1 MDNKEMQAHIKV
13 TPNGPYVVSGAVPLT
28 ERYPAMSVHGEP
40 LEWDPVGANIP
51 GRTVR
56 QNYALCRCGNS
67 GDKPFCDGT
76 HARVGFDGTLTAD
89 RRPTASR
96 RRTFVGEG
104 VVMTDDPSL
113 CIHIG
118 FCTTRLS
125 SVWQMIKHTDDPEV
139 RARLR
144 TMVHHCPSGRL
155 VVSPSEDAQAEEPE
169 FIPSVAIVPD
179 GPLWVRG
186 GIPVE
191 APDGFTYEVRN
202 RVTLCRCG
210 HSKNK
215 PYCDGTHA
223 EVGFTDR

>member
-1 MDNKEMQAHIKV
+1 MDDKTLPSQIKI
-13 TPNGPYVVSGAVPLT
+13 TANGPYVVSGGVPLT
-28 ERYPAMSVHGEP
+28 ERYPAVSVHGEP
-40 LEWDPVGANIP
+40 LEWDPVGADLP
-51 GRTVR
+51 EHPVR
-56 QNYALCRCGNS
+56 QNYALCRCGHSAN
-67 GDKPFCDGT
+67 KPFCDNS
-76 HARVGFDGTLTAD
+76 HRRVGFDGALTAD
-89 RRPTASR
+89 RQPSATR

-104 VVMTDDPSL
+104 AVMSDEPGL
-113 CIHIG
+113 CIHAG

-125 SVWQMIKHTDDPEV
+125 KVWSMINQTDDPEV
-139 RARLR
+139 RTRLR
-144 TMVHHCPSGRL
+144 SMVQHCPSGRL
-155 VVSPSEDAQAEEPE
+155 EIASSAEAPADEPE
-169 FIPSVAIVPD
+169 FIPSVAIIPN

-210 HSKNK
+210 HSQNK